1 MQRIHELVR
10 DFPRYG
16 YRMITRVLRREG
28 WIVNFKRIYR
38 IWKREGLRVPL
49 QKTKK
54 RRLGSSEGGIARLRA
69 ERPNH
74 VWSIDFIFDQTIN
87 GRSLKILSLIDEYTR
102 ECISLEVSRRFTGD
116 DLVDLL
122 VDVFA
127 IRGVPA
133 FIRSDNGPE
142 FISNRVRKFLARINV
157 GTSFIEPGS
166 PWENGYVESFHS
178 RLRDECL
185 SCEAF
190 SSLAEARHVIGRWRS
205 NYNHQRPH
213 SSLGGLTPA
222 EFAAGCA
229 AATPVA
235 ARLPSQRH
243 NEPDS
248 TTQSLTS

>member
-1 MQRIHELVR
+1 M
-10 DFPRYG
+10 
-16 YRMITRVLRREG
+16 
-28 WIVNFKRIYR
+28 
-38 IWKREGLRVPL
+38 
-49 QKTKK
+49 
-54 RRLGSSEGGIARLRA
+54 
-69 ERPNH
+69 
-74 VWSIDFIFDQTIN
+74 
-87 GRSLKILSLIDEYTR
+87 
-102 ECISLEVSRRFTGD
+102 SRRFTGD

-142 FISNRVRKFLARINV
+142 FISKRVRTFLSRIEV

-178 RLRDECL
+178 RFRDECL

-190 SSLAEARHVIGRWRS
+190 SSLAEARHVIGQWQS
-205 NYNHQRPH
+205 NYNHRRPH
-213 SSLGGLTPA
+213 SSLDGLTPA
-222 EFAAGCA
+222 EFAARCA